1 MISVSIDF
9 ILFVIWIVTG
19 IITIIGGFSD
29 DEKKTPILNYILLWI
44 VFLLEMISKMI
55 LTGGL
60 PFGK

>member
-9 ILFVIWIVTG
+9 ILFIIWIITG
-19 IITIIGGFSD
+19 IITIIGGFTD

-55 LTGGL
+55 LTGGFK
-60 PFGK
+60 FGQ

>member
-9 ILFVIWIVTG
+9 VLFIIWIVTG
-19 IITIIGGFSD
+19 VITIIGGLTD
-29 DEKKTPILNYILLWI
+29 DEKKTPVLNYILLWT
-44 VFLLEMISKMI
+44 VFLIEMFSKMI

>member
-9 ILFVIWIVTG
+9 VLFVIWVVTG
-19 IITIIGGFSD
+19 IITIISGFSD
-29 DEKKTPILNYILLWI
+29 DEKKIPVLSYILLWV

>member
-9 ILFVIWIVTG
+9 ILFVIWIITG
-19 IITIIGGFSD
+19 IINIIGGFTD

-44 VFLLEMISKMI
+44 TFLLEMISKMI
-55 LTGGL
+55 LTGGV